1 MDQLKV
7 NVTIAELV
15 QQRDMALGRCVEMRI
30 QLSTDAAANAEK
42 IASLEAKVKE
52 LEAPKPEPANAE

>member
-7 NVTIAELV
+7 NATIAELV

-30 QLSTDAAANAEK
+30 QIETLAAQLKEKDDA
-42 IASLEAKVKE
+42 
-52 LEAPKPEPANAE
+52 KPADPPTG